1 MPVFMHTRIRVSD
14 LDNSINFYCDT
25 LGFEVESRNARSPHG
40 NQTCNLV
47 MKGSEHILEL
57 TYSPD
62 YVLAVPEDLLH
73 FAIGVPDL
81 AAVCEDLE
89 NRGVEIWPDNWR
101 EEFKDLLMAFI
112 DDPDGYEIELLQ
124 RP

>member
-25 LGFEVESRNARSPHG
+25 LGFEVQSRNARSPHG

-47 MKGSEHILEL
+47 MEGNEHILEL

-62 YVLAVPEDLLH
+62 YALAVPEDLNR
-73 FAIGVPDL
+73 VPL
-81 AAVCEDLE
+81 
-89 NRGVEIWPDNWR
+89 
-101 EEFKDLLMAFI
+101 I
-112 DDPDGYEIELLQ
+112 DVLFLIMGTHPYFWNLSRNKKKRYKNMRRDSYPPRL
-124 RP
+124 